1 MYFLIICAFI
11 IHQKANQ
18 LLYELLFPLKRYA
31 YVRELVNISIIM
43 LPSCGHI

>member
-1 MYFLIICAFI
+1 MSCVFI

-18 LLYELLFPLKRYA
+18 LIYELLFPLKRYA
-31 YVRELVNISIIM
+31 YVRELVNIISVIM